1 MSWNA
6 TAECDGGACKG
17 GEKNTT
23 QPVGRILAK
32 PCPKVQGEDFLKPL
46 VLPLQACFLCLSERG
61 RNTFLPARFVAWAGV
76 NQTTISDI
84 DYSLLIGNI
93 VP

>member
-1 MSWNA
+1 MGWNA
-6 TAECDGGACKG
+6 TAECADGAGKG

-23 QPVGRILAK
+23 QTVGHKFAK

-46 VLPLQACFLCLSERG
+46 VLPLQACFLRLSERG

-76 NQTTISDI
+76 IAILMSQ
-84 DYSLLIGNI
+84 YK
-93 VP
+93 